1 MSNSFC
7 DQPVSVKPIDRTEV
21 LGPINIFIKAT
32 TQSHEIL
39 ARTMSSIAYLLFLT
53 FKRTLVA
60 IFLMFFSCFE
70 GHSVNIFLCT
80 YFKTSHNVH
89 LCTVLQFSWHTLI
102 KPCQHITFTAKLLTV
117 EVLSGRCYCIQKF
130 HIYIYIFLD
139 YVIFCKQ
146 FT

>member
-1 MSNSFC
+1 MIANIPVFIRSITHNIKSGIDLLKPGLYQKSQNTMSNSFC

-39 ARTMSSIAYLLFLT
+39 ARTMSSTAYLLLLT

-70 GHSVNIFLCT
+70 GHSVNIFFLHI
-80 YFKTSHNVH
+80 S
-89 LCTVLQFSWHTLI
+89 
-102 KPCQHITFTAKLLTV
+102 KPPIM
-117 EVLSGRCYCIQKF
+117 CICALF
-130 HIYIYIFLD
+130 FNLAGIL
-139 YVIFCKQ
+139 
-146 FT
+146 